1 MSCFH
6 PESIVLVALVTIF
19 FPILIFLL
27 SPKNRPLIQILPTIF
42 LKSHQLYTKI
52 TYILTENK
60 GTVLFRTSWFTHT
73 DVLITSNPANVN
85 HVINS
90 NYSFYQRGSEFRK
103 AFDFLGQAA
112 FIKDLN
118 EWRDEKRFTHAF
130 YKDQHFRDSTP
141 RIILQTIEEGL
152 VPVLDHAALN
162 KQVIDLQAV
171 FNRYMLDAT
180 CLLATGFDLASL
192 RVGFP
197 ESPLLDA
204 MDDISEAVFCRHV
217 LPERVWKIQRW
228 LGIGKE
234 KKFAKACHV
243 LNRILESYV
252 SNKYQVMKNNQET
265 GQDFDVLNFYIANN
279 SNNIKK
285 STKEEMAYLGFNIM
299 TLFFAG
305 RDTSAALLT
314 WFFHLISENPSVERS
329 ILGEIRKVALTDK
342 IDRDRIYIF
351 YKAEELVKLVY
362 LQAALT
368 ECLRLFPTAPVIMR
382 DPTKEDVLP
391 SGHRV
396 GQRTKVIL
404 CTYAMGRMSEIWGED
419 WAEFRPERWIDERG
433 ELKRVSSNIFLAFG
447 SGPWACPGKEM
458 GFARM
463 KGVVATI
470 MHNYR
475 VAVVEGQ
482 TISLSASALLTMKHG
497 LKATVTKRCV

>member
-1 MSCFH
+1 MT
-6 PESIVLVALVTIF
+6 E
-19 FPILIFLL
+19 
-27 SPKNRPLIQILPTIF
+27 
-42 LKSHQLYTKI
+42 
-52 TYILTENK
+52 ILTKNK
-60 GTVLFRTSWFTHT
+60 GTVFFQTSWFTHT
-73 DVLITSNPANVN
+73 DVLVTSDPANVN

-118 EWRDEKRFTHAF
+118 EWREEKRFTHAF
-130 YKDQHFRDSTP
+130 YKDQQFRDSTP

-152 VPVLDHAALN
+152 LPVLNHAARN
-162 KQVIDLQAV
+162 NQIVDLQAV

-204 MDDISEAVFCRHV
+204 MDDISEAVFCRHI

-234 KKFAKACHV
+234 KKFTKACRV
-243 LNRILESYV
+243 LNQILDGYV
-252 SNKYQVMKNNQET
+252 SNKYQLMRKKNNNNQET
-265 GQDFDVLNFYIANN
+265 GDFDVLKFYIAYNN
-279 SNNIKK
+279 NNIKK
-285 STKEEMAYLGFNIM
+285 STEEKAYLGFNIM

-314 WFFHLISENPSVERS
+314 WFFYLISENPLVERS
-329 ILGEIRKVALTDK
+329 VLDEIRKVASADK
-342 IDRDRIYIF
+342 SDQDRIYIF
-351 YKAEELVKLVY
+351 HKAEELVKLVY
-362 LQAALT
+362 LHAALT

-382 DPTKEDVLP
+382 DPTQEDVLP

-433 ELKRVSSNIFLAFG
+433 ELKRVSSNMFLAFG

-458 GFARM
+458 GFTRM

-475 VAVVEGQ
+475 VGVVEGQ

-497 LKATVTKRCV
+497 LKAAVTKRCV